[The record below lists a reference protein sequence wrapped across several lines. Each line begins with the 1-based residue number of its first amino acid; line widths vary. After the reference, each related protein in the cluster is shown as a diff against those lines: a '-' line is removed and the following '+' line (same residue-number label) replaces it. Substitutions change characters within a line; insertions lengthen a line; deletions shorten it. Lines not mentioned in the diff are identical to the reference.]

1 MRTHLAIALVLL
13 ASGTAGAETQNE
25 VTMGSFTRA
34 LRTSSANAVTSDSLG
49 GAVVGYARA
58 VDLPL
63 LPRLR
68 TWATIGFAG
77 GSVEGRMFSTLT
89 TNLSTQTFFAGGRA
103 QYDLLRFVAVGGRLD
118 AGPSRAGLTL
128 TEGSRTLHDSAWGVA
143 ATAAVSLELRAL
155 AFPRFKLGLRAELG
169 YTLASK
175 VELAPAEANDA
186 STIQLEMSQASL
198 GHLDVSGKFFS
209 MMIAS
214 QF

>member
-1 MRTHLAIALVLL
+1 MRPHLAIALVLL
-13 ASGTAGAETQNE
+13 ATGTAAADTQNE
-25 VTMGSFTRA
+25 VTMGSYVRA
-34 LRTSSANAVTSDSLG
+34 LHSSSANAVTSDSLSG
-49 GAVVGYARA
+49 GALGYARA
-58 VDLPL
+58 VDLGL
-63 LPRLR
+63 LPNLR

-77 GSVEGRMFSTLT
+77 GAVEGKMFSTLT
-89 TNLSTQTFFAGGRA
+89 TNLSSQMFFAGGRA

-143 ATAAVSLELRAL
+143 ATAAVSVDLRAL
-155 AFPRFKLGLRAELG
+155 AFSRFKLALRAELG

-209 MMIAS
+209 MMVAS